1 MLRVEGLS
9 VGYGDAHVLGNISF
23 QVREGEMTCILGPNG
38 AGKTTLL
45 RSITGLIPPASG
57 KIWFLNEEIQGMK
70 THQIVGL
77 GMTMIPEGRRLW
89 PPLSVRENLEMGA
102 YRVSERT
109 TVEKRLDWVFSL
121 FPHLA
126 DRKDQLC
133 GTLSGGEQQ
142 MLVVGRALMA
152 RPKLMLVDEASLGLA
167 PLLVEEIFRILK
179 RINEEEGVSILLVE
193 QNARAALSL
202 AQHGYVMDNGRIVLD
217 DTCEKLR
224 QNADVREFYMGLSA
238 RGEAKSYRNIKHYK
252 RRKRWLS

>member
-1 MLRVEGLS
+1 MLRIEDLS
-9 VGYGDAHVLGNISF
+9 VGYGDAHVLENISF

-45 RSITGLIPPASG
+45 RSITGLTPPTSG

-109 TVEKRLDWVFSL
+109 TVRKRLDWVFSL

-142 MLVVGRALMA
+142 MVSIGRGLMTL
-152 RPKLMLVDEASLGLA
+152 PKLLLMDEPSLGLA
-167 PLLVEEIFRILK
+167 PLIVHEMFEAIKKIVHS
-179 RINEEEGVSILLVE
+179 GTTILLVE
-193 QNARAALSL
+193 QNTQVALSS
-202 AQHGYVMDNGRIVLD
+202 AYYGYVLERGMIVL
-217 DTCEKLR
+217 EGEVNFLR
-224 QNADVREFYMGLSA
+224 ETPH
-238 RGEAKSYRNIKHYK
+238 IKHAY
-252 RRKRWLS
+252 LGL

>member
-9 VGYGDAHVLGNISF
+9 VGYGDAHVLENISF
-23 QVREGEMTCILGPNG
+23 KVREGEMTCILGPNG

-45 RSITGLIPPASG
+45 RSLTGLTPPTSG
-57 KIWFLNEEIQGMK
+57 KIWFMDEEIQGKK

-102 YRVSERT
+102 YRVSQRA

-126 DRKDQLC
+126 SRKDQLC

-142 MLVVGRALMA
+142 MVSIGRGLMTL
-152 RPKLMLVDEASLGLA
+152 PKLLLMDEPSLGLA
-167 PLLVEEIFRILK
+167 PLIVREMFEAIKTIVHS
-179 RINEEEGVSILLVE
+179 GTTILLVE
-193 QNARAALSL
+193 QSTQVALS
-202 AQHGYVMDNGRIVLD
+202 AANYGYVLERGMIVL
-217 DTCEKLR
+217 E
-224 QNADVREFYMGLSA
+224 
-238 RGEAKSYRNIKHYK
+238 GEANFLRETPHIKHAY
-252 RRKRWLS
+252 LGL

>member
-1 MLRVEGLS
+1 MLRVKGLS
-9 VGYGDAHVLGNISF
+9 VGYGDAHVLENISF

-45 RSITGLIPPASG
+45 RSITGLIPPTSG

-142 MLVVGRALMA
+142 MVSIGRGLMTL
-152 RPKLMLVDEASLGLA
+152 PKLLLMDEPSLGLA
-167 PLLVEEIFRILK
+167 PLIVQEMFKAIKKIVHS
-179 RINEEEGVSILLVE
+179 GTTILLVE
-193 QNARAALSL
+193 QNTQVALSS
-202 AQHGYVMDNGRIVLD
+202 AYYGYVLERGMIVL
-217 DTCEKLR
+217 EGEVNFLR
-224 QNADVREFYMGLSA
+224 ETPH
-238 RGEAKSYRNIKHYK
+238 IKHAY
-252 RRKRWLS
+252 LGL

>member
-1 MLRVEGLS
+1 MLKVEGLS

-45 RSITGLIPPASG
+45 RSITGLIPSASG

-89 PPLSVRENLEMGA
+89 PPLSVQENLEMGA

-142 MLVVGRALMA
+142 MVSIGRGLMTL
-152 RPKLMLVDEASLGLA
+152 PKLLLMDEPSLGLA
-167 PLLVEEIFRILK
+167 PLIVQEMFKAIKKIVHS
-179 RINEEEGVSILLVE
+179 GTTILLVE
-193 QNARAALSL
+193 QNTQVALS
-202 AQHGYVMDNGRIVLD
+202 AAYYGYVLERGMIVL
-217 DTCEKLR
+217 EGEVNFLR
-224 QNADVREFYMGLSA
+224 ETPHVKRAYLGL
-238 RGEAKSYRNIKHYK
+238 
-252 RRKRWLS
+252 

>member
-23 QVREGEMTCILGPNG
+23 QVRQGEITCILGPNG

-45 RSITGLIPPASG
+45 RSITGLTPPSSG
-57 KIWFLNEEIQGMK
+57 KIWFMDQEIQGKK

-89 PPLSVRENLEMGA
+89 PPLSVQENLEMGA
-102 YRVSERT
+102 YRVSEKS

-126 DRKDQLC
+126 DRKNQLC

-142 MLVVGRALMA
+142 MVSIGRGLMTLP
-152 RPKLMLVDEASLGLA
+152 RLLLMDEPSLGLA
-167 PLLVEEIFRILK
+167 PLIVREMFEAIKKIVHS
-179 RINEEEGVSILLVE
+179 GTTILLVE
-193 QNARAALSL
+193 QNTQVALSS
-202 AQHGYVMDNGRIVLD
+202 ANYGYVLERGMIVL
-217 DTCEKLR
+217 EGEVNFLR
-224 QNADVREFYMGLSA
+224 ETPHIKHAYMGL
-238 RGEAKSYRNIKHYK
+238 
-252 RRKRWLS
+252 

>member
-23 QVREGEMTCILGPNG
+23 QIREGEMTCILGPNG

-77 GMTMIPEGRRLW
+77 GITMIPEGRRLW

-109 TVEKRLDWVFSL
+109 TVQKRLDWVFSL

-142 MLVVGRALMA
+142 MVSIGRGLMTL
-152 RPKLMLVDEASLGLA
+152 PKLLLMDEPSLGLA
-167 PLLVEEIFRILK
+167 PLIVREMFEAIKKIVHS
-179 RINEEEGVSILLVE
+179 GTTILLVE
-193 QNARAALSL
+193 QNTQVALS
-202 AQHGYVMDNGRIVLD
+202 AAYYGYVLERGMIVL
-217 DTCEKLR
+217 EGEVKFLR
-224 QNADVREFYMGLSA
+224 ETPH
-238 RGEAKSYRNIKHYK
+238 IKHAY
-252 RRKRWLS
+252 LGL

>member
-1 MLRVEGLS
+1 MLKVEGLS

-23 QVREGEMTCILGPNG
+23 QVREGKMTCILGPNG

-142 MLVVGRALMA
+142 MVSIGRGLMTLP
-152 RPKLMLVDEASLGLA
+152 RLLLMDEPSLGLA
-167 PLLVEEIFRILK
+167 PLIVREMFEAIKKIVHS
-179 RINEEEGVSILLVE
+179 GTTILLVE
-193 QNARAALSL
+193 QNTQVALS
-202 AQHGYVMDNGRIVLD
+202 AAYYGYVLERGMIVL
-217 DTCEKLR
+217 EGEVNFLR
-224 QNADVREFYMGLSA
+224 ETPH
-238 RGEAKSYRNIKHYK
+238 IKHAY
-252 RRKRWLS
+252 LGL

>member
-23 QVREGEMTCILGPNG
+23 QVRQGEMTCILGPNG

-45 RSITGLIPPASG
+45 RSIIGLTPPASG
-57 KIWFLNEEIQGMK
+57 KIWFLDEEIQGKK

-102 YRVSERT
+102 YRVSEKA

-142 MLVVGRALMA
+142 MVSIGRGLMA
-152 RPKLMLVDEASLGLA
+152 LPKLLLMDEPSLGLA
-167 PLLVEEIFRILK
+167 PLVVREMFEAIKKIVHS
-179 RINEEEGVSILLVE
+179 GTTILLVE
-193 QNARAALSL
+193 QNTQVALLAA
-202 AQHGYVMDNGRIVLD
+202 HYGYVLERGMIVL
-217 DTCEKLR
+217 E
-224 QNADVREFYMGLSA
+224 
-238 RGEAKSYRNIKHYK
+238 GEANFLRESSHIKHAY
-252 RRKRWLS
+252 LGL

>member
-1 MLRVEGLS
+1 MLKVEGLS

-77 GMTMIPEGRRLW
+77 GMTMTPEGRRLW

-142 MLVVGRALMA
+142 MVSIGRGLMA
-152 RPKLMLVDEASLGLA
+152 LPKLLLMDEPSLGLA
-167 PLLVEEIFRILK
+167 PLVIREMFGAIKKIV
-179 RINEEEGVSILLVE
+179 VSGTTILLVE
-193 QNARAALSL
+193 QNTQVALS
-202 AQHGYVMDNGRIVLD
+202 ASHYGYVLEKGTIVL
-217 DTCEKLR
+217 E
-224 QNADVREFYMGLSA
+224 
-238 RGEAKSYRNIKHYK
+238 GEATFLRETSHVKHAY
-252 RRKRWLS
+252 LGL

>member
-1 MLRVEGLS
+1 MLRVEDLS
-9 VGYGDAHVLGNISF
+9 VGYGDAHVLENISF

-45 RSITGLIPPASG
+45 RSITGLIPPTSG
-57 KIWFLNEEIQGMK
+57 KIWFLNKEIQGTK
-70 THQIVGL
+70 THQIVSL

-109 TVEKRLDWVFSL
+109 TVRKRLDWVFSL

-142 MLVVGRALMA
+142 MVSIGRGLMTL
-152 RPKLMLVDEASLGLA
+152 PKLLLMDEPSLGLA
-167 PLLVEEIFRILK
+167 PLIVQEMFKAIKKIVHS
-179 RINEEEGVSILLVE
+179 GTTILLVE
-193 QNARAALSL
+193 QNTQVALSS
-202 AQHGYVMDNGRIVLD
+202 AYYGYVLERGMIVL
-217 DTCEKLR
+217 EGEVNFLR
-224 QNADVREFYMGLSA
+224 ETPH
-238 RGEAKSYRNIKHYK
+238 IKHAY
-252 RRKRWLS
+252 LGL